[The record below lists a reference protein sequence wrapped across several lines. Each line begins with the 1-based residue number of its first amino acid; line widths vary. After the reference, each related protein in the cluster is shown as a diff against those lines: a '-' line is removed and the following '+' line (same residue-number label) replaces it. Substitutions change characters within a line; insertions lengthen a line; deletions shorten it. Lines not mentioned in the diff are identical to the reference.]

1 MLLFTGKM
9 KKNKKSQAEIV
20 GLVII
25 VLLITIGFLFV
36 VKFVIMKEK
45 PDTKKSFVHSELAS
59 NTLNVLLKTT
69 TTCERCD
76 VTELFQDCA
85 AIRPKIY
92 CDGIN
97 SCDKVNEVVEFIL
110 SESLKK
116 WNKKY
121 EFRAYIP
128 GSDEPISQ
136 FDGGC
141 DKNLDKESSTYYI
154 LIDGGRTLYVTLDI
168 CG

>member
-1 MLLFTGKM
+1 MFTDKM

-36 VKFVIMKEK
+36 VKFVIMKEE
-45 PDTKKSFVHSELAS
+45 PDTKKSFVYSELAS

-69 TTCERCD
+69 TDCEGSD

-85 AIRPKIY
+85 ALHPRIF
-92 CDGIN
+92 CGGVN
-97 SCDKVNEVVEFIL
+97 SCDKVNEVVEYIL
-110 SESLKK
+110 NKSLKK
-116 WNKKY
+116 WNKQY
-121 EFRAYIP
+121 EFNAYIP
-128 GSDEPISQ
+128 GSDEPISYYNNN
-136 FDGGC
+136 C
-141 DKNLDKESSTYYI
+141 DENLDKESSTYYI
-154 LIDGGRTLYVTLDI
+154 LIFEGRTLHVTLDI

>member
-1 MLLFTGKM
+1 MDKM

-36 VKFVIMKEK
+36 VKFVIMKEE

-69 TTCERCD
+69 TDCEGSD

-85 AIRPKIY
+85 AMHPRIE
-92 CDGIN
+92 CDEVSSYI
-97 SCDKVNEVVEFIL
+97 KVNEVVGYIL
-110 SESLKK
+110 SESLDK

-121 EFRAYIP
+121 EFKAYIP
-128 GSDEPISQ
+128 GSDELISSY
-136 FDGGC
+136 DNSC
-141 DKNLDKESSTYYI
+141 DENLDKESSTYYI
-154 LIDGGRTLYVTLDI
+154 LIDSGRTLYVTLDI

>member
-1 MLLFTGKM
+1 MDKM

-36 VKFVIMKEK
+36 VKFVIMKEE

-69 TTCERCD
+69 TDCEGSD

-85 AIRPKIY
+85 SMHPRIE
-92 CDGIN
+92 CDGVS
-97 SCDKVNEVVEFIL
+97 SCIRVNETIELIL
-110 SESLKK
+110 SETLEK
-116 WNKKY
+116 WNKQY
-121 EFRAYIP
+121 EFEAYIP
-128 GSDEPISQ
+128 DSDEFISHY
-136 FDGGC
+136 GGC
-141 DKNLDKESSTYYI
+141 DENLDKESSTYYI
-154 LIDGGRTLYVTLDI
+154 LIFEGRTLYVTLDI

>member
-1 MLLFTGKM
+1 M

-36 VKFVIMKEK
+36 VKFIIMKEE

-69 TTCERCD
+69 TNCEGSD

-85 AIRPKIY
+85 SPVSRIE
-92 CDGIN
+92 CDGDS
-97 SCDKVNEVVEFIL
+97 SCDKVNEVVESIL
-110 SESLKK
+110 SETLDE
-116 WNKKY
+116 WNNKY
-121 EFRAYIP
+121 EFKAEIS
-128 GSDEPISQ
+128 GSDELLIPTY
-136 FDGGC
+136 GGC
-141 DKNLDKESSTYYI
+141 DRNLDKESSTYYI

>member
-1 MLLFTGKM
+1 M

-25 VLLITIGFLFV
+25 VLLITMGLLFIV
-36 VKFVIMKEK
+36 RFNLLNK
-45 PDTKKSFVHSELAS
+45 PSTIETTFVHSKLAS

-69 TTCERCD
+69 TDCEGSD

-85 AIRPKIY
+85 SLVSRID

-97 SCDKVNEVVEFIL
+97 SCDKVNEVVGDIL
-110 SESLKK
+110 SESLEK

-121 EFRAYIP
+121 EFKAYIP
-128 GSDEPISQ
+128 GNEPISSY
-136 FDGGC
+136 GSC
-141 DKNLDKESSTYYI
+141 DRNINKESSTYYI
-154 LIDGGRTLYVTLDI
+154 LAEGRTLHVMLDI